1 MKPKKPDLDFLIS
14 EKIRADP
21 GPPEDWHVELPSN
34 LSSDDF
40 EPQEGLPDLES
51 GLFSKEI
58 AENEESA
65 TDEGPVRQ
73 EVIEL
78 TSQTTA
84 GQPEESEFDI
94 DDALILPEFKEEPPV
109 SEESEETADFSE
121 PLGALEQ
128 SSHQEQPFILE
139 PSSEEPEENLD
150 DSQLSGNEDE
160 TPPENTIEDSAEENL
175 DDSQLS
181 GNEDETP
188 PENTIE
194 DFAEENAEETLSFLI
209 EPEVQPES
217 ESEQAAED
225 AKHESDIPENLLSAV
240 IGPSE
245 ELSEVKP
252 EKDEKPIVQKVD
264 VPLSLPKKSVLQ
276 DFISDRA
283 SKKDKPFRKAEK
295 PRPKPKKQ
303 SVLKTSFPLS
313 SLFQNSSLVGIDI
326 GMNSVKYAQIKK
338 TVRGLQGINFGSY
351 PVPDSPTL
359 MDDRQKNRL
368 LSETL
373 QKNLQ
378 NRPFKDALITSA
390 VYGLRVLFKNI
401 KVPKAVQKELAKA
414 VPWACRKDLPF
425 PVESTLF
432 EYKQIGKKDKSDEKL
447 DIFVVAAQKDLVSSH
462 IEMLEDAQIV
472 PSKVSTVPVALW
484 SLCKETLKKDP
495 RKCFGVIDI
504 GANSSHIIFI
514 KNDQLEFARQIS
526 TGAGDFTE
534 ALTGAIFAS
543 GEEII
548 LDAKR
553 AESIK
558 HRHGFPDESED
569 GTTKEGI
576 PLQEVSA
583 LMGSVLEKLVSE
595 IQRTIEF
602 FKEKFGVDALE
613 GLYLTGGG
621 ALMKNMISRLSLE
634 LNLDIEVLNPFKFI
648 SFRKLKQKPEWHKMG
663 PRFAVPI
670 GLALDRQKEFNLLP
684 KELKGSH
691 TFQYLKRIFRY
702 GFAIM
707 VLVMTLL
714 FQNVSQEVKRIQQE
728 FSEVNTEYDRV
739 KPRREKFLALQR
751 ELKKLNVLRQSHAD
765 MLLGANLNAVSH
777 LKAFS
782 QLVPRNIALTSVKMS
797 YDRRKIAG
805 SKDKYQTREILL
817 ITGVAFENNSMEG
830 VNLAKFLL
838 DLEKSDYFYAI
849 TLKSQKIRE
858 DGGLEFSIEFEM

>member
-1 MKPKKPDLDFLIS
+1 MKPKKADIDFLIN
-14 EKIRADP
+14 EKKRP
-21 GPPEDWHVELPSN
+21 GHGRPEDQNFELPGN

-51 GLFSKEI
+51 GLFSEEI
-58 AENEESA
+58 AEKEESA

-73 EVIEL
+73 EVIEP
-78 TSQTTA
+78 TSQTTE
-84 GQPEESEFDI
+84 GQPEELEFDI
-94 DDALILPEFKEEPPV
+94 SDALILPEFKEEPPV

-160 TPPENTIEDSAEENL
+160 TPSENTVEDSAEENL

-188 PENTIE
+188 SENTVE
-194 DFAEENAEETLSFLI
+194 DSAEENAEETLSFLI
-209 EPEVQPES
+209 QPEVQPES
-217 ESEQAAED
+217 EPEQAAED
-225 AKHESDIPENLLSAV
+225 AKHESDIQENLL
-240 IGPSE
+240 E
-245 ELSEVKP
+245 EQSEVKP

-264 VPLSLPKKSVLQ
+264 APLVLSKKSVLE
-276 DFISDRA
+276 DFIAQKA
-283 SKKDKPFRKAEK
+283 SQKDKPFRKAEK
-295 PRPKPKKQ
+295 PQPKPKPKKQ
-303 SVLKTSFPLS
+303 SALKTSIPLS
-313 SLFQNSSLVGIDI
+313 ALIETSSLIGLDI
-326 GMNSVKYAQIKK
+326 GMYSVKYAQLKK

-351 PVPDSPTL
+351 PVPDSPTE
-359 MDDRQKNRL
+359 MDDSQKNRL

-378 NRPFKDALITSA
+378 NRRFKNTLITSA
-390 VYGLRVLFKNI
+390 VYGLKVLFKNI
-401 KVPKAVQKELAKA
+401 KVPKTAQKELAKA

-425 PVESTLF
+425 PVESTVF
-432 EYKQIGKKDKSDEKL
+432 AYKQIDKKDKSDEKL

-472 PSKVSTVPVALW
+472 PSKVSTVPIALW
-484 SLCKETLKKDP
+484 NLCKETLKKEP
-495 RKCFGVIDI
+495 RKCFGLIDI

-514 KNDQLEFARQIS
+514 KNGLLEFARQIS

-534 ALTGAIFAS
+534 ALTGAIFVS
-543 GEEII
+543 GAEIT

-558 HRHGFPDESED
+558 RKYGFPDESED
-569 GTTKEGI
+569 GTTKDGI
-576 PLQEVSA
+576 PLKEVSA
-583 LMGSVLEKLVSE
+583 LMGPVLEKLVSE

-602 FKEKFGVDALE
+602 FKEKFEVDALE
-613 GLYLTGGG
+613 CLYLTGGG

-634 LNLDIEVLNPFKFI
+634 LNLEIEVLNPFKFI
-648 SFRKLKQKPEWHKMG
+648 SFKKLKQKPEWHKMG

-684 KELKGSH
+684 AELRGSH
-691 TFQYLKRIFRY
+691 AFQYLKRVARY
-702 GFAIM
+702 GFSIM
-707 VLVMTLL
+707 ILL
-714 FQNVSQEVKRIQQE
+714 MALLSQNVGQQFKRIRQE
-728 FSEVNTEYDRV
+728 FIEISTEYDRV
-739 KPRREKFLALQR
+739 KPRRERFLSLQR

-765 MLLGANLNAVSH
+765 MLLDINLNAVSH

-782 QLVPRNIALTSVKMS
+782 QLVPRNIALTSFKMS
-797 YDRRKIAG
+797 YDTRKIEG
-805 SKDKYQTREILL
+805 SDDKYQTLEILR

-849 TLKSQKIRE
+849 DLKSQKIRE
-858 DGGLEFSIEFEM
+858 DGGLEFSIEFEI

>member
-1 MKPKKPDLDFLIS
+1 MKPKKPDLDFLIN

-40 EPQEGLPDLES
+40 EPQAGLPDLES

-94 DDALILPEFKEEPPV
+94 NDALILPEFKEEPPV

-128 SSHQEQPFILE
+128 SSHQEQPFILQ
-139 PSSEEPEENLD
+139 PSPEEPEENLD
-150 DSQLSGNEDE
+150 ESQLSGNEDETPPGNTVENSAEENLDESQLSGNEDE
-160 TPPENTIEDSAEENL
+160 TPPENTIEDSAEEN
-175 DDSQLS
+175 
-181 GNEDETP
+181 
-188 PENTIE
+188 
-194 DFAEENAEETLSFLI
+194 AEETLSFLI

-217 ESEQAAED
+217 EPEQAAED
-225 AKHESDIPENLLSAV
+225 AKHESDIQENLL
-240 IGPSE
+240 E
-245 ELSEVKP
+245 EQSEVKP

-264 VPLSLPKKSVLQ
+264 APLSLSKKSVLQ
-276 DFISDRA
+276 DFITDKA
-283 SKKDKPFRKAEK
+283 SQKDKPFRKAEK
-295 PRPKPKKQ
+295 PQPKPKPKKQ
-303 SVLKTSFPLS
+303 SAWKRSIPLS
-313 SLFQNSSLVGIDI
+313 SLFENSSLVGLDI
-326 GMNSVKYAQIKK
+326 GTHSVKYAQLKK
-338 TVRGLQGINFGSY
+338 AVGGLQGINFGSY
-351 PVPDSPTL
+351 PVPDSPTG
-359 MDDRQKNRL
+359 MDDSQKNRL

-373 QKNLQ
+373 QENLQ
-378 NRPFKDALITSA
+378 NRRFKNALITSA
-390 VYGLRVLFKNI
+390 VYGLKVLFKNI
-401 KVPKAVQKELAKA
+401 KVPKTAQKELPKA

-432 EYKQIGKKDKSDEKL
+432 AYKQIDKKDKSDEKL
-447 DIFVVAAQKDLVSSH
+447 DIFVVAAQKDLISSH

-472 PSKVSTVPVALW
+472 PSKVSTVPIALW
-484 SLCKETLKKDP
+484 NLCKETLKKEP
-495 RKCFGVIDI
+495 RKCYGLIDI

-514 KNDQLEFARQIS
+514 KNGLLEFARQIS

-534 ALTGAIFAS
+534 ALTGAIFVS
-543 GEEII
+543 GEEIT

-558 HRHGFPDESED
+558 CKYGFPDESED
-569 GTTKEGI
+569 GTTKDGI

-583 LMGSVLEKLVSE
+583 LMGPVLEKLVSE

-602 FKEKFGVDALE
+602 FKEKFEVDALE

-621 ALMKNMISRLSLE
+621 ALMKNMISRLALE
-634 LNLDIEVLNPFKFI
+634 LNLEIEVLNPFKFV
-648 SFRKLKQKPEWHKMG
+648 SFKKLKQKPEWHKMG
-663 PRFAVPI
+663 PKFAVPI

-684 KELKGSH
+684 EKLKGAH
-691 TFQYLKRIFRY
+691 AFQYLIRVARY
-702 GFAIM
+702 GFSIM
-707 VLVMTLL
+707 LL
-714 FQNVSQEVKRIQQE
+714 LMALLSQNLSQQFKRIQQE
-728 FSEVNTEYDRV
+728 FKEISTDYDMV
-739 KPRREKFLALQR
+739 KPRREKFLSLQR

-765 MLLGANLNAVSH
+765 MLLGNNLNGVNH
-777 LKAFS
+777 LKALS
-782 QLVPRNIALTSVKMS
+782 QLVPRNIALTSLKML
-797 YDRRKIAG
+797 YDPRKIEG
-805 SKDKYQTREILL
+805 SDDKYQTREILL

-849 TLKSQKIRE
+849 DLKFQKIRR
-858 DGGLEFSIEFEM
+858 DGGLEFQIECEI

>member
-1 MKPKKPDLDFLIS
+1 MKRKKIDIDFLIN
-14 EKIRADP
+14 EKKRADQ
-21 GPPEDWHVELPSN
+21 GRPEDQHFELPGI

-40 EPQEGLPDLES
+40 EPQEGLPDLEL

-58 AENEESA
+58 SENEESA

-73 EVIEL
+73 EVIEV

-84 GQPEESEFDI
+84 GQPEELEFNI
-94 DDALILPEFKEEPPV
+94 NDALILPEFKEEPPSL

-128 SSHQEQPFILE
+128 SSPQEQPFILE

-160 TPPENTIEDSAEENL
+160 TPPENTIEDSAEEN
-175 DDSQLS
+175 
-181 GNEDETP
+181 
-188 PENTIE
+188 
-194 DFAEENAEETLSFLI
+194 AEETLSFLI
-209 EPEVQPES
+209 EPEVQSES
-217 ESEQAAED
+217 EPEQAAED
-225 AKHESDIPENLLSAV
+225 TKHESDIQENLL
-240 IGPSE
+240 E
-245 ELSEVKP
+245 EQSEVKP
-252 EKDEKPIVQKVD
+252 EKAEKPIVQKVD
-264 VPLSLPKKSVLQ
+264 DPLVLSKKSVLQ
-276 DFISDRA
+276 DFITERA
-283 SKKDKPFRKAEK
+283 SQKDKPFRKAEK
-295 PRPKPKKQ
+295 PRPKPKKK
-303 SVLKTSFPLS
+303 SALKTSIPLS
-313 SLFQNSSLVGIDI
+313 ALFENSSLVGIDI
-326 GMNSVKYAQIKK
+326 GTHSVKYAQLKK
-338 TVRGLQGINFGSY
+338 SFRGLQGINFGSY
-351 PVPDSPTL
+351 PVPDSPTG
-359 MDDRQKNRL
+359 MDDSQKNRL

-390 VYGLRVLFKNI
+390 VYGLKVLFKNI

-432 EYKQIGKKDKSDEKL
+432 EYKQIARKDKSNEEL

-462 IEMLEDAQIV
+462 IEMLQDAQIN

-484 SLCKETLKKDP
+484 NLCKETLKKEP
-495 RKCFGVIDI
+495 RKCFGLVDI
-504 GANSSHIIFI
+504 GTNSSHIIFI

-543 GEEII
+543 GEEIT

-583 LMGSVLEKLVSE
+583 LMGPVLERLVSE

-602 FKEKFGVDALE
+602 FKEKFEVEALE

-648 SFRKLKQKPEWHKMG
+648 SFKKLKQKPEWYKMG

-691 TFQYLKRIFRY
+691 TFQYLKRVFRY

-707 VLVMTLL
+707 VLLMALL
-714 FQNVSQEVKRIQQE
+714 SQNVSQEYKRIQQE
-728 FSEVNTEYDRV
+728 FGEINTKYDRLQ
-739 KPRREKFLALQR
+739 PRREKFLSLQR
-751 ELKKLNVLRQSHAD
+751 ELKKLNVLRQSHAN
-765 MLLGANLNAVSH
+765 MLLGANLNAVKH

-782 QLVPRNIALTSVKMS
+782 QLVPRNIALTSVKMG
-797 YDRRKIAG
+797 YDTRKIAG
-805 SKDKYQTREILL
+805 SDDKYQTREILR

-849 TLKSQKIRE
+849 DLKSQKIRE
-858 DGGLEFSIEFEM
+858 DGGLEFSIEFEI

>member
-1 MKPKKPDLDFLIS
+1 MESKNTDLDFLIN

-73 EVIEL
+73 EVIEV

-84 GQPEESEFDI
+84 GQPEELEFNI

-139 PSSEEPEENLD
+139 PSSEEPDENLD

-160 TPPENTIEDSAEENL
+160 TPPENTVEDS
-175 DDSQLS
+175 
-181 GNEDETP
+181 
-188 PENTIE
+188 
-194 DFAEENAEETLSFLI
+194 AEENAEETLSFLI

-217 ESEQAAED
+217 EPEQAAED
-225 AKHESDIPENLLSAV
+225 TKHESDIQENLL
-240 IGPSE
+240 E
-245 ELSEVKP
+245 EQSEVKP

-264 VPLSLPKKSVLQ
+264 DPLVLSKKSVLQ
-276 DFISDRA
+276 DFITERA
-283 SKKDKPFRKAEK
+283 SQKDKPFRKAEK
-295 PRPKPKKQ
+295 PQPKPKPKKQ
-303 SVLKTSFPLS
+303 SALKTSIPLS
-313 SLFQNSSLVGIDI
+313 ALIETSSLIGLDI
-326 GMNSVKYAQIKK
+326 GMHSVKYAQLKK
-338 TVRGLQGINFGSY
+338 AVRGLQGINFGSY
-351 PVPDSPTL
+351 PVPDSPTG
-359 MDDRQKNRL
+359 MDDSQKNRL

-378 NRPFKDALITSA
+378 NRRFKNALFTSA

-401 KVPKAVQKELAKA
+401 KVPKTAQKELAKA

-425 PVESTLF
+425 PVESTIF
-432 EYKQIGKKDKSDEKL
+432 AYKQIDKKDKSDEKL

-462 IEMLEDAQIV
+462 IEMLEDAQII

-484 SLCKETLKKDP
+484 NLCKETLKKEP
-495 RKCFGVIDI
+495 RKCFGLVDI

-543 GEEII
+543 GEEIT

-576 PLQEVSA
+576 PLKEVSA
-583 LMGSVLEKLVSE
+583 LMGPVLERLVSE

-602 FKEKFGVDALE
+602 FKEKFEVEALE
-613 GLYLTGGG
+613 SLYLTGGG

-634 LNLDIEVLNPFKFI
+634 LNLEIEVLNPFKFI
-648 SFRKLKQKPEWHKMG
+648 SFKKLKQKPEWHKMG

-684 KELKGSH
+684 EELRGSH
-691 TFQYLKRIFRY
+691 AFQYLIRVARY
-702 GFAIM
+702 GFSII
-707 VLVMTLL
+707 VLLMALL
-714 FQNVSQEVKRIQQE
+714 SQNVSQQFKRIQQE
-728 FSEVNTEYDRV
+728 FKEISTDYDMV
-739 KPRREKFLALQR
+739 KPRREKFLSLQR

-765 MLLGANLNAVSH
+765 MLLGNNLNGVNH
-777 LKAFS
+777 LKALS
-782 QLVPRNIALTSVKMS
+782 QLVPRNIALTSFKMS
-797 YDRRKIAG
+797 YDTRKIEG
-805 SKDKYQTREILL
+805 SDDIYQTREILL

-849 TLKSQKIRE
+849 DLKFQKIRR